1 MRLGSRR
8 VAAVA
13 FGLAAALHLG
23 GVMGL
28 DLTEDVLIEG
38 GQVGAAEAS
47 LGDGFADL
55 AQGTLSGVE
64 ATEMTEPVPVE
75 DMAEQV
81 PPPEASQQPVA
92 PEGVTAVQPPDDTM
106 QPDPALS
113 VTDMAPV
120 PQPTLRVVPRATD
133 QPNAPVPPTEQAIA
147 PPPDT
152 LTAEEPDQME
162 VTQSLRPQVRS
173 REFEER
179 NKPDDPPPAPQ
190 ETTRTAT
197 RTQAVPSQRGNQA
210 QTNAR
215 AGQTDGTAAAPAQRA
230 TGQGATQAGNAA
242 ASNYPGQV
250 MRRIQRVRR
259 PRVSAQ
265 GAATVAF
272 RVASNGGLST
282 VSVAR
287 SSGSAELD
295 RAAMQV
301 IQRAAPFPAPPQ
313 GARRSFSIQ
322 IQGR

>member
-1 MRLGSRR
+1 MR
-8 VAAVA
+8 
-13 FGLAAALHLG
+13 
-23 GVMGL
+23 L
-28 DLTEDVLIEG
+28 DLTEEVQMEG
-38 GQVGAAEAS
+38 GQVGAVEAS

-64 ATEMTEPVPVE
+64 ATEVTEPVPVE
-75 DMAEQV
+75 DMAEEIA
-81 PPPEASQQPVA
+81 PPEPVQPVA
-92 PEGVTAVQPPDDTM
+92 PVEVTAARPPREADVPT
-106 QPDPALS
+106 S
-113 VTDMAPV
+113 VMAPV
-120 PQPTLRVVPRATD
+120 PEPTLRVTPETTTT
-133 QPNAPVPPTEQAIA
+133 PEQAPATA
-147 PPPDT
+147 PET

-173 REFEER
+173 RAFEAR
-179 NKPDDPPPAPQ
+179 NKPEDPPPAPR

-197 RTQAVPSQRGNQA
+197 RTPDAPSPRGNQA
-210 QTNAR
+210 QTNAQ
-215 AGQTDGTAAAPAQRA
+215 AGQTDGAASAPAQRA

-242 ASNYPGQV
+242 ISNYPGQI

-259 PRVSAQ
+259 PRVGAQ

-272 RVASNGGLST
+272 RVASNGGLSA

-313 GARRSFSIQ
+313 GAQRSFSIQ